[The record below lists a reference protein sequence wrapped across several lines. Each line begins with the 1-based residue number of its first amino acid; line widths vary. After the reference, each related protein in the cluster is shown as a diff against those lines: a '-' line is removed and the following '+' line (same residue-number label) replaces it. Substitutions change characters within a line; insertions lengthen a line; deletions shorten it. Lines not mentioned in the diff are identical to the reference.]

1 MKSFYYISS
10 LFIALSIF
18 GADVVGNTLS
28 QNSNQDSLILSDVIQ
43 KVITS
48 HPSIKEA
55 EEALNIADARISIAK
70 AGYLPDVDVNGN
82 YSHIGP
88 VSSFDMPTFGHI
100 QLYPADNYSAS
111 LNYRQTLYD
120 FGKTSNNVKLEKENK
135 NIYSQNIELA
145 KQKLAIAAVNNFYNM
160 IFLQEAIRIKNEE
173 LDNLK
178 NHLEFVEKK
187 RTTGSAT
194 SYEILSTKVKISN
207 TESQKSDLENMLKVQ
222 QAIFNSLAGLPANN
236 VTIVKQSETPVVAAL
251 QEDSLLSYA
260 YTHRIEMALSK
271 EKETTAGLQYKLTKS
286 QNNPVLS
293 AMASAG
299 GKNGYV
305 PELNKVKGNYSVGV
319 GLRIPIFDGNRL
331 KNNLVQVQSGIN
343 NASFETEIEKRN
355 ISNEVIENESNL
367 NNSFKKISL
376 FELQLEQ
383 AKEAYKLARVSYE
396 TGAITNLDLL
406 DAETRLS
413 ESTLQL
419 LKAKV
424 DYSVALYKLKTAIG
438 DKLYEEVPGKK

>member
-1 MKSFYYISS
+1 MKSSYYISS

-28 QNSNQDSLILSDVIQ
+28 QNSIQDSLILSDVIQ
-43 KVITS
+43 KVIAS

-55 EEALNIADARISIAK
+55 EEALNVADARISLAK
-70 AGYLPDVDVNGN
+70 SGYLPDVDVNGN

-88 VSSFDMPTFGHI
+88 VSSFDMPSFGHI

-160 IFLQEAIRIKNEE
+160 VFLQEAIRIKNEE

-222 QAIFNSLAGLPANN
+222 QAIFNSLTGLPANN
-236 VTIVKQSETPVVAAL
+236 VTIVKQSEIPVVAAL
-251 QEDSLLSYA
+251 QEDSLLDYA

-271 EKETTAGLQYKLTKS
+271 EKETMAGLQYKLTKS

-305 PELNKVKGNYSVGV
+305 PELNKVKANYSVGV

-383 AKEAYKLARVSYE
+383 AKEAYKLAQVSYE

-438 DKLYEEVPGKK
+438 DKLYEEVPSTK